1 MGNITHFQVLADP
14 EIRSDPRPIRLTD
27 RQIEV
32 LDLLCK
38 GMPNKVIS
46 RRLGISGATVKVHV
60 SSVLRSLGVA
70 TRLQAVVVAQNLGI
84 IAKPEYDDFDDTP
97 SGRSTEHTGRTP
109 ELVAE
114 IFQGG

>member
-1 MGNITHFQVLADP
+1 MGNVTHFQVLADP
-14 EIRSDPRPIRLTD
+14 EILAEQRPIRLTD

-84 IAKPEYDDFDDTP
+84 IAKPDYDEFDDAQ
-97 SGRSTEHTGRTP
+97 SHGSERLGRLP
-109 ELVAE
+109 QVQVE

>member
-14 EIRSDPRPIRLTD
+14 ETLAEARPIRLTE

-84 IAKPEYDDFDDTP
+84 VAKPEYDDFDDTP
-97 SGRSTEHTGRTP
+97 ATQRP
-109 ELVAE
+109 ERAGQPHVLVE
-114 IFQGG
+114 SFQGG